1 MEDHSFE
8 DFSKMIKD
16 ILREQNIEDAVPTAP
31 VHGLAETLASKGL
44 PELQGLAGGLGIDQA
59 ASLSQAELIEKVAL
73 AMQDPEELTAMLC
86 LLSEKELAF
95 FQETAAQEESVLEMI
110 RPDQYFRLLDLGLL
124 QLFYHQDQ
132 LYAVVPQEIQAAYEQ
147 LKAGDYRGAKPLSD
161 HLHKYALAAVSLYG
175 LITLE
180 ELATLY
186 NSQNQTLL
194 TAEELSAVL
203 SKYALRGYGYAF
215 WEDYIVHLDLLEEDG
230 QDAQH
235 ILKERAGKTRYTPPR
250 DEFLRYTDPEYYE
263 ETPQIEALRKRLDDL
278 LEDSEEAE
286 ELVDQIHEMGAAEAP
301 MEEYLDLL
309 EAYDLDL
316 PKMKDMNKFMGL
328 VIGVINNTR
337 LWANYGHTPN
347 ELFSTMRS
355 GVPSAPTGGM
365 SSGPKIGRNDPCP
378 CGSGKKYKKCCG
390 Q

>member
-1 MEDHSFE
+1 M
-8 DFSKMIKD
+8 
-16 ILREQNIEDAVPTAP
+16 
-31 VHGLAETLASKGL
+31 
-44 PELQGLAGGLGIDQA
+44 
-59 ASLSQAELIEKVAL
+59 
-73 AMQDPEELTAMLC
+73 
-86 LLSEKELAF
+86 
-95 FQETAAQEESVLEMI
+95 
-110 RPDQYFRLLDLGLL
+110 
-124 QLFYHQDQ
+124 
-132 LYAVVPQEIQAAYEQ
+132 
-147 LKAGDYRGAKPLSD
+147 
-161 HLHKYALAAVSLYG
+161 HKYALAAVSLYG

>member
-8 DFSKMIKD
+8 DFSKMIND
-16 ILREQNIEDAVPTAP
+16 ILRKQNITDAVPTAP
-31 VHGLAETLASKGL
+31 VHDLAATLASKEL
-44 PELQGLAGGLGIDQA
+44 HELQGLAGGLGIDQA

-110 RPDQYFRLLDLGLL
+110 KPDQYFRLQDLGLL

-132 LYAVVPQEIQAAYEQ
+132 LYAVVPLEIRAAYGQ
-147 LKAGDYRGAKPLSD
+147 LQPGDYLEGKRLFD
-161 HLHKYALAAVSLYG
+161 YLHKYALAAVSLYG

-180 ELATLY
+180 ELAALY
-186 NSQNQTLL
+186 NSQNQMPL
-194 TAEELSAVL
+194 TAEELSSVL

-215 WEDYIVHLDLLEEDG
+215 WKDHIVHLDLLEEAG
-230 QDAQH
+230 QEAQH
-235 ILKERAGKTRYTPPR
+235 ILKERSGKLRYAPPR
-250 DEFLRYTDPEYYE
+250 DEFLRYADPEYYE
-263 ETPQIEALRKRLDDL
+263 ETPQIKALRNRLDNL

-286 ELVDQIHEMGAAEAP
+286 ELVNQIHEMGAAEAP

-309 EAYDLDL
+309 EAYDLNL
-316 PKMKDMNKFMGL
+316 PKMKDMDRFMGL
-328 VIGVINNTR
+328 VVGVINNTR
-337 LWANYGHTPN
+337 LWANYGHTPA
-347 ELFSTMRS
+347 ELFTAMKG

-365 SSGPKIGRNDPCP
+365 SPAPKIGRNDPCP